1 MSDLYTALSEQQQQ
15 ELKLTGDAVRSR
27 RQLSYFESHLSR
39 IRQLLTTANGYFE
52 TYSIRKRAL
61 PSAMMA
67 LLDAV
72 QLHKEGQPLPED
84 LIVTTPTDVQEA
96 LRSLK
101 PGDPLPEEVQ
111 EVVQLAY
118 WGPYLKYRWREDS
131 AGPLY
136 TIALGKISPAV
147 STDEG
152 ESEEEH

>member
-84 LIVTTPTDVQEA
+84 LRPLTCKR
-96 LRSLK
+96 RSARSSRAIFCLMRCK
-101 PGDPLPEEVQ
+101 
-111 EVVQLAY
+111 
-118 WGPYLKYRWREDS
+118 R
-131 AGPLY
+131 
-136 TIALGKISPAV
+136 
-147 STDEG
+147 
-152 ESEEEH
+152 

>member
-1 MSDLYTALSEQQQQ
+1 MGGALGRAPPTQGLHLITALLQNHE
-15 ELKLTGDAVRSR
+15 GR
-27 RQLSYFESHLSR
+27 LSR

-84 LIVTTPTDVQEA
+84 LIVTTPEAVQDQ
-96 LRSLK
+96 LRGLK
-101 PGDPLPEEVQ
+101 PGDPLPDEVQ

-118 WGPYLKYRWREDS
+118 WG
-131 AGPLY
+131 
-136 TIALGKISPAV
+136 LGAV
-147 STDEG
+147 SQIPMV
-152 ESEEEH
+152 